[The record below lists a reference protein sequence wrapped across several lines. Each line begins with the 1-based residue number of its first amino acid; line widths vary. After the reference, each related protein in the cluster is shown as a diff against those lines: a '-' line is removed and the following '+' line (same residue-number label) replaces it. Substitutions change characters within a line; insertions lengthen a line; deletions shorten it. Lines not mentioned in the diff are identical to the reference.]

1 MTNKPTCYPE
11 PDPGEFAASL
21 TGPERDAIQHGQWMQ
36 GWVRTVAATSG
47 DPDTVPVGDHE
58 PAAIRLGRDDYMK
71 GPCVLA

>member
-21 TGPERDAIQHGQWMQ
+21 TGRERIALQHSQWMQ
-36 GWVRTVAATSG
+36 GWFRTVAQAG

-58 PAAIRLGRDDYMK
+58 PAATRQGRDDYTK
-71 GPCVLA
+71 GPYVLA